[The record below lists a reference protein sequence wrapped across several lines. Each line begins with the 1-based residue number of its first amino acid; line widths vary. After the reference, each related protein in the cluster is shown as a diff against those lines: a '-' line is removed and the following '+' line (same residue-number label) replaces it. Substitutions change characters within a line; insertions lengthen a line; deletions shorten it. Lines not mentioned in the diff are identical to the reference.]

1 MSRINS
7 IAIFSVLLFA
17 SSVQAGETLSASAAD
32 RLGLE
37 IAWERNLQVP
47 TGSQSIVHQ
56 ELYVHNEAPLE
67 YVEIVGAS
75 AQNPNAKQKVLFR
88 LLTSRLGKDGKPI
101 GKVEA
106 QRLARNEIRRLKRRS
121 INGTITTRIVPR
133 VNLYS
138 LGDDGTIECRNAETG
153 EPIWMQRIGDRRL
166 GYSKFGVN
174 DRYISL
180 INGANLIQLDVKN
193 GEEIRAVRTNG
204 APLFGAVNSGRFAL
218 IPTIRNGVEGYS
230 LDDIRDQ
237 PFHEIVEGHALS
249 APVKAPGTTRVG
261 WGTSEGFVYVMEL
274 QGRPGVLFRLDV
286 DGNVGGRLATSAGN
300 RFYFGSDRGQV
311 YCVRA
316 TRVGKVIWSKP
327 YGEPFFND
335 PMVVGEQLLLRSG
348 YGNLYSLGLADGVS
362 TWQNTSPGVGELL
375 AAFDGKIFV
384 RSLSGNMAV
393 LDLKTGEPIQS
404 LRDILPNKLLVN
416 SQSDRLYLVTT
427 QGSVQCV
434 RPAGAAIPTFNKTS
448 EAPEMSKK
456 MGETEAGPAMFD
468 KPSMVDPFDAKS
480 ADPFAP
486 AGGGDPFGADPGAD
500 PFGGGGAG
508 AGADPFGGGGAD
520 AGASPFGDDPF
531 GN

>member
-1 MSRINS
+1 
-7 IAIFSVLLFA
+7 
-17 SSVQAGETLSASAAD
+17 
-32 RLGLE
+32 
-37 IAWERNLQVP
+37 
-47 TGSQSIVHQ
+47 
-56 ELYVHNEAPLE
+56 
-67 YVEIVGAS
+67 
-75 AQNPNAKQKVLFR
+75 
-88 LLTSRLGKDGKPI
+88 
-101 GKVEA
+101 
-106 QRLARNEIRRLKRRS
+106 
-121 INGTITTRIVPR
+121 
-133 VNLYS
+133 
-138 LGDDGTIECRNAETG
+138 
-153 EPIWMQRIGDRRL
+153 
-166 GYSKFGVN
+166 
-174 DRYISL
+174 
-180 INGANLIQLDVKN
+180 
-193 GEEIRAVRTNG
+193 
-204 APLFGAVNSGRFAL
+204 
-218 IPTIRNGVEGYS
+218 
-230 LDDIRDQ
+230 
-237 PFHEIVEGHALS
+237 
-249 APVKAPGTTRVG
+249 
-261 WGTSEGFVYVMEL
+261 
-274 QGRPGVLFRLDV
+274 
-286 DGNVGGRLATSAGN
+286 
-300 RFYFGSDRGQV
+300 
-311 YCVRA
+311 
-316 TRVGKVIWSKP
+316 
-327 YGEPFFND
+327 
-335 PMVVGEQLLLRSG
+335 MVVGEQLLLRSG

-468 KPSMVDPFDAKS
+468 KPSMADPFDAKS